1 MNVKTSRI
9 MMKCVGATLALCS
22 VAAVAGSCCTNST
35 SSSTKKFMKKTMNKM
50 SDIADSCCIVY
61 VKFASP

>member
-9 MMKCVGATLALCS
+9 MMKCVGATLAICS
-22 VAAVAGSCCTNST
+22 VMAVAGGCCSNST

-50 SDIADSCCIVY
+50 SDIVDTV
-61 VKFASP
+61 ASFM

>member
-9 MMKCVGATLALCS
+9 MMKCIGATLALCS
-22 VAAVAGSCCTNST
+22 VMAVAGSCCSNSA

-50 SDIADSCCIVY
+50 SDIADTV
-61 VKFASP
+61 ASFM

>member
-1 MNVKTSRI
+1 MSIKASKM

-22 VAAVAGSCCTNST
+22 AMALAGGCCSR

-50 SDIADSCCIVY
+50 SDVVDTL
-61 VKFASP
+61 ASFM